1 MRHRNIIHFFY
12 SGIFVLAAILS
23 SFKGKTQVASPTS
36 STELHKKMEVVPIEE
51 KRLFSS
57 EYKTTADF
65 WKNEVDANPS
75 DENAWISWYKAE
87 RYKNYTA
94 HSKDIS
100 KGSQDVLNEII
111 SKMTKSVPESFALHY
126 AMYLNAQKST
136 EAFESLKKA
145 NSLQPDSEELLDDL
159 LAMKVIEGDA
169 AGAKKYSLEIA
180 KRTPFKAPEMEY
192 NRNVLNSVE
201 PNAII
206 LTNGNVDTYPIIID
220 QQISG
225 LRTDVTVVCLEWLNN
240 EKYAGQIATKLGMS
254 IQKLNSGKPY
264 SALKE
269 ILNSSPKIPVY
280 LALTLPPEE
289 IEKYRKNL
297 YLTGLAMKY
306 STSSVENIPSLVYN
320 WENLFLKNQISSLHE
335 LNRNYL
341 LPLIQLYSYYKN
353 KGDTEKTGQVRSYIL
368 NIAKLTGQEEKIKN
382 MVN

>member
-1 MRHRNIIHFFY
+1 VGN
-12 SGIFVLAAILS
+12 
-23 SFKGKTQVASPTS
+23 TQVASPS
-36 STELHKKMEVVPIEE
+36 ASEELFKKKEVVPVEE

-57 EYKTTADF
+57 EYKATADF
-65 WKNEVDANPS
+65 WKNEVDVNPTN
-75 DENAWISWYKAE
+75 ENAWISWYKAE

-100 KGSQDVLNEII
+100 KSSQEVLNEII
-111 SKMTKSVPESFALHY
+111 SKMTNSVPGSFALHY

-145 NSLQPDSEELLDDL
+145 NLIQPDNEELLDDL
-159 LAMKVIEGDA
+159 LALKVIEGDA

-225 LRTDVTVVCLEWLNN
+225 LRMDVTVVCLEWLNN
-240 EKYAGQIATKLGMS
+240 EKYAGQIAAKLGMS
-254 IQKLNSGKPY
+254 IQKLNSEKPY

-280 LALTLPPEE
+280 LALTLPPEQ

-306 STSSVENIPSLVYN
+306 STSSIENIPSLVYN
-320 WENLFLKNQISSLHE
+320 WENLFLKNQISSVHE

-353 KGDTEKTGQVRSYIL
+353 KGDIEKSDQVRSYIL
-368 NIAKLTGQEEKIKN
+368 SIAKLTGQEDKIKN